1 MPLARLILI
10 FALALLLTLLARAA
24 TASLDF
30 AVQQAAAVITLAAGL
45 AAAAVIYALS
55 LVGVFRR
62 MADWR
67 ADGHTAQA
75 SAALWALAVTALIV
89 VLPIIVAALVPQH
102 PAPILPPFKH

>member
-10 FALALLLTLLARAA
+10 FALALLLTLLVRAA
-24 TASLDF
+24 TTSLDF
-30 AVQQAAAVITLAAGL
+30 AVQQAAAVITLAAVL

-62 MADWR
+62 IADWR
-67 ADGHTAQA
+67 AHGYTAQA
-75 SAALWALAVTALIV
+75 SAALWTLAVTALIV